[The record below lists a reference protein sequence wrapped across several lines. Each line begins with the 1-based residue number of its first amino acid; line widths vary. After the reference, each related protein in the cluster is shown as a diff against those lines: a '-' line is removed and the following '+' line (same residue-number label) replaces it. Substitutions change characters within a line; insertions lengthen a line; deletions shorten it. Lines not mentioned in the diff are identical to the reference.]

1 MEILGNK
8 KLRHC
13 WWTKSLMSHTFFVK
27 PYYFQSIWYTG
38 LEFSE
43 IDIFLL
49 EIIFRSIFKLAILLL
64 GQKLSDEQMLMRQK
78 WIVNMDPPV
87 AIVVF
92 YKENPW
98 KYLFS
103 FLDIVVQHMWRASY
117 ILQGSVMSNKM
128 SCTHKRTLCSYCVSS
143 VASQT

>member
-78 WIVNMDPPV
+78 
-87 AIVVF
+87 
-92 YKENPW
+92 
-98 KYLFS
+98 
-103 FLDIVVQHMWRASY
+103 
-117 ILQGSVMSNKM
+117 
-128 SCTHKRTLCSYCVSS
+128 
-143 VASQT
+143 